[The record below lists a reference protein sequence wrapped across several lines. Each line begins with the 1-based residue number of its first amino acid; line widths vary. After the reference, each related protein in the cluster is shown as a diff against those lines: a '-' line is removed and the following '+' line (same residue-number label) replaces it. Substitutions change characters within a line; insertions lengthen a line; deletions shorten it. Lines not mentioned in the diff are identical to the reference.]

1 MMSLIIQWVMQIVV
15 FILIATII
23 ELIIPDNAMKK
34 YVNLVVGLILIL
46 IFAQPLLHLF
56 KIDMSSKLVEVESTL
71 FEEGDTFNQT
81 ESLLEN
87 QKKDIQAEQDAYILS
102 KVKEQLIDEASPA
115 LLEQHNVTI

>member
-1 MMSLIIQWVMQIVV
+1 
-15 FILIATII
+15 
-23 ELIIPDNAMKK
+23 
-34 YVNLVVGLILIL
+34 IL

-115 LLEQHNVTI
+115 LLEQHNVTIHDIEFQFQNETIDKYEDLEEVIVYLQLNKSKTKSTIDPIVI